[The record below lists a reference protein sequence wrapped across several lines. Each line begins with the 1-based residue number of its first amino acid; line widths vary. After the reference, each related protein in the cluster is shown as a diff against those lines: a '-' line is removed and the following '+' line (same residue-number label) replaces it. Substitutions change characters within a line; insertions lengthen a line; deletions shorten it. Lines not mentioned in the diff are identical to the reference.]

1 MAEKY
6 ILDYSGKEVND
17 LLKKV
22 ENTPEISL
30 DGYATEEYV
39 TTEINKIE
47 IPSIEGLASE
57 IYVNE
62 ELAKKANTDDLN
74 GLASENYVEQQVA
87 DLVNSAPD
95 TLDTLGE
102 IAKAIQDN
110 EDVVDALNNMIATK
124 ADKTEIPSLT
134 GYATENYVNEVVEPK
149 ADKNYV
155 NEELNKK
162 ANTTDLN
169 GLATESYVNTQVAKK
184 TDTAYVDNAVA
195 PKADKSYVDTELT
208 KKANMTDLNG
218 LATEAYVNTE
228 IAKKTDTNY
237 VNEMVSPKADKTYVD
252 EELNKKANA
261 TALNGLASED
271 YVDQKV
277 ADLVNSAPKTLDTL
291 GELANAIQDNQEV
304 IEFLEDKIIDKADKK
319 DIPSL
324 DGYATE
330 EYVHQYAQIVQY
342 DRFPSVGQQDIGQIG
357 QYIGDTTNKYI
368 TGGWYKVDWINDYSG
383 NIKFQT
389 GLTINSIDYYT
400 YGPKIKELF
409 PSIDE
414 YSVTKNIFTLECY
427 TVNKNQGLYNFAIK
441 NDSLETKYATN
452 KELGIDLIANDK
464 SYLGCAFTANQTKL
478 TNDFFAGATPGSG
491 DTRARIAET
500 ETGYWIGLS
509 WTLNT
514 EGRKYIKVALNDPN
528 DIETDVLWYWHSVN
542 GITYDIPVLELP
554 ENFGTFYACPT
565 YDYEQVIL
573 DYMSIDCPY
582 VEILHYANSA
592 IGWAIN
598 DEPLTK
604 KEVSAMINSAVTEQ
618 INSAIT
624 GALEGSY

>member
-6 ILDYSGKEVND
+6 VLDYSGKEVND

-39 TTEINKIE
+39 ATEINKIE
-47 IPSIEGLASE
+47 IPSVEGLVSE
-57 IYVNE
+57 TYVNE
-62 ELAKKANTDDLN
+62 ELAKKANIDDLN
-74 GLASENYVEQQVA
+74 DLASENYVEQQVA

-110 EDVVDALNNMIATK
+110 EDVIDALNNMIATK

-134 GYATENYVNEVVEPK
+134 GYATETYVNNAVNPK
-149 ADKNYV
+149 ADKSYV

-169 GLATESYVNTQVAKK
+169 GLATE
-184 TDTAYVDNAVA
+184 
-195 PKADKSYVDTELT
+195 
-208 KKANMTDLNG
+208 
-218 LATEAYVNTE
+218 AYVNTE
-228 IAKKTDTNY
+228 VAKKTDTNY

-261 TALNGLASED
+261 TALNGLASES

-277 ADLVNSAPKTLDTL
+277 ANLVNSAPATLDTL
-291 GELANAIQDNQEV
+291 SELATAIQDNQEV

-342 DRFPSVGQQDIGQIG
+342 DRFPSVGQSDLGQIG
-357 QYIGDTTNKYI
+357 QYIGSTTSRYV
-368 TGGWYKVDWINDYSG
+368 TGGWYKVDWVNYYNGSINS
-383 NIKFQT
+383 QT
-389 GLTINSIDYYT
+389 GLAINSIDYYT
-400 YGPKIKELF
+400 YGPKMKELF

-414 YSVTKNIFTLECY
+414 YNVTKNIFTLECY

-441 NDSLETKYATN
+441 NDSFETKYATN

-478 TNDFFAGATPGSG
+478 TNDFFANIMPSEG

-500 ETGYWIGLS
+500 ENGYWIGLS

-528 DIETDVLWYWHSVN
+528 DVETDVLWYWHSVN
-542 GITYDIPVLELP
+542 GITYDMPILELP
-554 ENFGTFYACPT
+554 ENFGTFYPCPT
-565 YDYEQVIL
+565 YDYEEVIL
-573 DYMSIDCPY
+573 SYMTIDCPY
-582 VEILHYANSA
+582 VEVHHYADSN
-592 IGWAIN
+592 IGWVIN

-604 KEVSAMINSAVTEQ
+604 KEVSTMINNTVAEQ
-618 INSAIT
+618 INNAIT